1 MFFEFKFEKIRF
13 FLIFFG
19 LKIVLYIFELLFLKI
34 NLRVWFLKD
43 FKKKY
48 DMDLI
53 KMKLSDRVVILC

>member
-1 MFFEFKFEKIRF
+1 M
-13 FLIFFG
+13 
-19 LKIVLYIFELLFLKI
+19 VLYIVELLFLKI

-53 KMKLSDRVVILC
+53 KMKLSDRVVILCWYLNIGIVVFVFLYNI